1 MMETKKKRSAAPRGV
16 STQAFVRTRHQNQSE
31 LAEDYVELIDDLIE
45 NKGEARA
52 VEIAHAMGVSHV
64 TVSKTIN
71 RLKEAGLVRSEPYRS
86 VFLTR
91 EGRSLA
97 RKSRERH
104 RIVLEFLNALGVPP
118 EVAAIDAE
126 GLKHHVSKVT
136 LRIMQDFVEKAR

>member
-1 MMETKKKRSAAPRGV
+1 MMETKKKESVAPRGV
-16 STQAFVRTRHQNQSE
+16 WTQAFVRTRRQNQSE

-52 VEIAHAMGVSHV
+52 VEIARAMGVSHV
-64 TVSKTIN
+64 TVSKTIG

-104 RIVLEFLNALGVPP
+104 RIVLEFLVALGVPP

-126 GLKHHVSKVT
+126 GLEHHVSKVT
-136 LRIMQDFVEKAR
+136 LRIMQDFAEKAG